1 MYFNLKIFFIL
12 QGWGIFKFFIEKL
25 KLFFEYQ
32 KLLIIWKK
40 KNKLFAI
47 FLVFFTYNLFF

>member
-1 MYFNLKIFFIL
+1 MYFNLKILFIL

-32 KLLIIWKK
+32 ELLIIWK